1 MKNLFLAFFCCCAF
15 AQTTMA
21 QDANLFD
28 PNKWY
33 RLTTQF
39 QGDGKSL
46 DVINDGKNDKL
57 TLAKTGNFSGQ
68 FWKISPLGNGW
79 YRLTTQFQG
88 DGKSLDV
95 INDGKNDKLT
105 LAKTG
110 NFSGQFWKISPLG
123 NGWYRLTTQFQGD
136 GKSLDV
142 INDGKNDKL
151 TLAKTGN
158 FSGQFW
164 KITELPG
171 AGSGTGSNLN
181 VVAYMPPPANNAF
194 SGETVTVSF
203 NAQGVS
209 DVVDSKGN
217 RSLNQ
222 QVDGVVTLDIQID
235 GKIAQK
241 IRVVGPKA
249 SAASLPNTPTTV
261 TSAVKTVAFM
271 PPPANNTFS
280 GETVTVS
287 FNAQGVSD
295 VVDSKGNR
303 SLNQQVDGAVTL
315 EIQTGGKKVKTI
327 KIVGPK

>member
-1 MKNLFLAFFCCCAF
+1 MIKPATKTSSPVCSLINVLLTMKNLFFAVFCLCAF
-15 AQTTMA
+15 VQTTTA

-28 PNKWY
+28 PTKWY

-46 DVINDGKNDKL
+46 DVINDANKDKL

-68 FWKISPLGNGW
+68 FWKFTPLGNGW
-79 YRLTTQFQG
+79 HRVTSQFQG
-88 DGKSLDV
+88 DAKSLDV

-110 NFSGQFWKISPLG
+110 NVSGQ
-123 NGWYRLTTQFQGD
+123 Y
-136 GKSLDV
+136 
-142 INDGKNDKL
+142 
-151 TLAKTGN
+151 
-158 FSGQFW
+158 W

-171 AGSGTGSNLN
+171 AGGGTGSTLN
-181 VVAYMPPPANNAF
+181 VVAYMPPPANNSFA
-194 SGETVTVSF
+194 GETVTVSF

-222 QVDGVVTLDIQID
+222 QVDGVVTLDIQVD

-249 SAASLPNTPTTV
+249 PAAALTSTPTTV
-261 TSAVKTVAFM
+261 ASAIKTVAFM

-303 SLNQQVDGAVTL
+303 SLNQQVDGVVTL
-315 EIQTGGKKVKTI
+315 EIQAGGKKVKTI
-327 KIVGPK
+327 KIVRPK